1 MAVPAHAGVSP
12 KLPDMDAARRGR
24 PRPRGGEPR
33 DAILQQAVT
42 YLITPPKD
50 TYGRTQPT
58 PLQVAMNEA
67 VARVVH
73 RVANELIEQDEA
85 LKADIRDIATSALSK
100 LTDADWDT
108 RRVVIDG
115 LVEVL
120 RQKMAN

>member
-1 MAVPAHAGVSP
+1 MANIQINDESIRAAVS
-12 KLPDMDAARRGR
+12 AAILQQLNTDNN
-24 PRPRGGEPR
+24 R

-42 YLITPPKD
+42 YLITPPAD
-50 TYGRTQPT
+50 TYGRTKPT

-85 LKADIRDIATSALSK
+85 LGANIRDIATSALSK

-115 LVEVL
+115 IVEVL
-120 RQKMAN
+120 RQKMEG

>member
-1 MAVPAHAGVSP
+1 MTNIQINDESIRSAVS
-12 KLPDMDAARRGR
+12 AAILQQLNTDN
-24 PRPRGGEPR
+24 R

-50 TYGRTQPT
+50 IYGRAQPT

-85 LKADIRDIATSALSK
+85 LKANIRDIATSALSK

-108 RRVVIDG
+108 RTIVIDG
-115 LVEVL
+115 IVEVL
-120 RQKMAN
+120 RQKMAD